1 MKTGIGQSKYRNLT
15 LFHVV
20 WLVPTKVF
28 LTLTFSISS
37 ILTDHDLYG
46 SDVEQG
52 CSCTVFAVFF
62 FFSTLN
68 QTFFEGVKRI
78 GSRDTWRQNDI
89 QKKILNGVEMINY
102 CYAWTLH
109 KCLVYL
115 TKIFRGQN
123 TVKFYFI
130 KKRYQHMERVTW
142 HVLLNY

>member
-28 LTLTFSISS
+28 LTLTFFNFFYFDWSRSLWIRRWTG
-37 ILTDHDLYG
+37 LFVHG
-46 SDVEQG
+46 F
-52 CSCTVFAVFF
+52 CSVF

-123 TVKFYFI
+123 AVKFYFI